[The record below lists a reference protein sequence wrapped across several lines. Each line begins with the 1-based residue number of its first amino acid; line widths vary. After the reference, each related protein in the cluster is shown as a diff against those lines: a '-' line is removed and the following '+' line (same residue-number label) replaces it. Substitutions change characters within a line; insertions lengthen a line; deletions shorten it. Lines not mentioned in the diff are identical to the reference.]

1 MASKITGLVIVMS
14 PFLYVCR
21 NCDLVVGD
29 EHNLPPSLPRCPR
42 CGYQQAFERV
52 DGPHEPLSTPC
63 ENAPASSLEAQRPG
77 AVALLVVAVMLAI
90 TLVGAA

>member
-1 MASKITGLVIVMS
+1 MASNITGLVIVMS

-52 DGPHEPLSTPC
+52 DGPHPPLTMPC
-63 ENAPASSLEAQRPG
+63 VNATAGSLEARRPG
-77 AVALLVVAVMLAI
+77 VVALVVVAVTLAI
-90 TLVGAA
+90 AVLG